1 MNELLT
7 KIITS
12 LGVGLIAGLPVS
24 WILKVIY
31 NSFIA
36 PFKRTKLLIK
46 AREEGRMVVGHLV
59 DFHFHQSNEN
69 AGIYENKVYC
79 VYEFEV
85 DGKKYR
91 YKQWLSGMPSDE
103 KLLYYK
109 HNPKKACEEHNFGI
123 LESGCFLLFI
133 IAVVLV
139 AVLYFLFGNL

>member
-1 MNELLT
+1 MELKL
-7 KIITS
+7 ITS
-12 LGVGLIAGLPVS
+12 IGVGLITGIPVA
-24 WILKVIY
+24 WVLKVLY

-69 AGIYENKVYC
+69 AGVYENKVYS

-85 DGKKYR
+85 KGKKYK
-91 YKQWLSGMPSDE
+91 YKQWLSGMPPEE

-109 HNPKKACEEHNFGI
+109 HNPNKACEEHTFGI
-123 LESGCFLLFI
+123 LEGGFLLRFV
-133 IAVVLV
+133 IAVVLI
-139 AVLYFLFGNL
+139 AILYFIFA

>member
-1 MNELLT
+1 MEVKL
-7 KIITS
+7 ITS
-12 LGVGLIAGLPVS
+12 IGIGLITGIPVA
-24 WILKVIY
+24 WVLKVLY

-69 AGIYENKVYC
+69 AGVYENKVFG

-85 DGKKYR
+85 KGKKYK
-91 YKQWLSGMPSDE
+91 YKQWMSGMPPEE

-109 HNPKKACEEHNFGI
+109 KNPNKACEEQDFGI
-123 LESGCFLLFI
+123 LEGGFLLRFL
-133 IAVVLV
+133 IAVILI
-139 AVLYFLFGNL
+139 ALLYFVFA